1 MKPTDEQSMLINFTG
16 MNALV
21 DAGPGTGKTTTL
33 IEFILSKT
41 LSIPAK
47 SICVL
52 MFNADIQKDFAS
64 RIKKRGLTD
73 LPLVKTFHGFAL
85 NLLKESGHL
94 NSSGFQ
100 CSMDSGQEQTKLA
113 RQALK
118 IVADGTQNRKIA
130 SIVRESKTADTLLS
144 FVGLCKAHM
153 LPVKEVFELAGINR
167 TYAFLIPAFYEYEKA
182 RIAEMVLFFDDWI
195 PECVSILKKDENLRR
210 NYQTK
215 FQLVLIDEYQD
226 INAAQKELVMLIRGD
241 STGVVAV
248 GDVDQ
253 SIYSWRGSNPGFM
266 LTFDKEFSPCQ
277 MLGLSQSFRYGH
289 RLSLLAN
296 HLISNNDDRFDSI
309 TSSAPGTPETVVDIV
324 STSTPAGDIVKTIEN
339 HMAGGQDPSECA
351 VLIRRWSQAMLFE
364 LSFLLRRVPYQMPPE
379 YALPSSREIRLLT
392 VLLTFVTGIDMAL
405 ESDERAK
412 MIYELLRFPHTYVP
426 NTQLMD
432 ISRRLSRMEHRNWA
446 PAIDAMQ
453 ISGGK
458 KSRLE
463 NVRERVWT
471 ISQLCDL
478 SQDKM
483 AIDIYEHYLS
493 ETKMEEWLS
502 NSSAS
507 NDEFQEAKER
517 IQSLATVLR
526 ALNLDSNMALEYF
539 QRLILMSKAQTR
551 KRQGVTLTTMF
562 RAKGCEY
569 HTVLLPYWD
578 GDTLPMKSNNESGI
592 TVDEAEERRLAY
604 VGMTRAKHLLKI
616 FHSPAPE
623 TDHPLSKASKFLLE
637 SQVEQSLTL
646 ADSMYDKNSRI
657 TPHTK
662 ISERYLQKVGI
673 LPC

>member
-73 LPLVKTFHGFAL
+73 LPMVKTFHGFAL

-226 INAAQKELVMLIRGD
+226 INAAQKELVMLIRGE

-266 LTFDKEFSPCQ
+266 LTFDKEFAPCQ
-277 MLGLSQSFRYGH
+277 MFGLSQSFRYGH

-296 HLISNNDDRFDSI
+296 HLISNNCRY
-309 TSSAPGTPETVVDIV
+309 
-324 STSTPAGDIVKTIEN
+324 N
-339 HMAGGQDPSECA
+339 HI
-351 VLIRRWSQAMLFE
+351 LSQKSYN
-364 LSFLLRRVPYQMPPE
+364 LSF
-379 YALPSSREIRLLT
+379 
-392 VLLTFVTGIDMAL
+392 
-405 ESDERAK
+405 
-412 MIYELLRFPHTYVP
+412 
-426 NTQLMD
+426 
-432 ISRRLSRMEHRNWA
+432 
-446 PAIDAMQ
+446 
-453 ISGGK
+453 
-458 KSRLE
+458 
-463 NVRERVWT
+463 
-471 ISQLCDL
+471 
-478 SQDKM
+478 
-483 AIDIYEHYLS
+483 
-493 ETKMEEWLS
+493 
-502 NSSAS
+502 
-507 NDEFQEAKER
+507 
-517 IQSLATVLR
+517 
-526 ALNLDSNMALEYF
+526 
-539 QRLILMSKAQTR
+539 
-551 KRQGVTLTTMF
+551 
-562 RAKGCEY
+562 
-569 HTVLLPYWD
+569 
-578 GDTLPMKSNNESGI
+578 
-592 TVDEAEERRLAY
+592 
-604 VGMTRAKHLLKI
+604 
-616 FHSPAPE
+616 
-623 TDHPLSKASKFLLE
+623 
-637 SQVEQSLTL
+637 
-646 ADSMYDKNSRI
+646 
-657 TPHTK
+657 
-662 ISERYLQKVGI
+662 
-673 LPC
+673 